1 MGESEK
7 PPPFCKDVVSSIIV
21 NAGVKSSTAVT
32 SSSSSSSSLRP
43 TITLPPRTFQ
53 RKRYQQR
60 WKWPMT
66 LVLQPD
72 DACFQLLLDN
82 DDCKSFSQLLAG
94 AMASPAALPSQNRP
108 SFPPPPDDDNSS
120 SSAGDEEF
128 RFKQNRPTTL
138 AISPSLIFTVPPG
151 LSPAGFLDSPGQGSF
166 GMTHQQVLAQV
177 TAQAAQAHSHMHIQA
192 DYSSSLSAAPPTSLT
207 QLSAF
212 NTNTTA
218 HQQVPPSI
226 PDSGVAN
233 ESSDISHFDQRSQP
247 STYAVD
253 KPADDG
259 FNWRKYGQKQVKGSE
274 FPRSYYK
281 CTYPSCPVKKKVE
294 RSLDGQVTE
303 IIYKGQHS
311 HPPPQ
316 KRAKDSGNANGNTN
330 KDQESSQATH
340 EHFCGTSDSEEVGD
354 AETGVDEKDEDEP
367 EAKRQS
373 TEVRVSEPA
382 SSHRTVTEPR
392 IIVQT
397 TSEVDLLD
405 DGYRWRKYGQK
416 VVKGNPYPRSYYK
429 CTTSG
434 CNVRKH
440 VERASSDPK
449 AVITTYEGK
458 HNHDVPAAKTSS
470 HNTANSIA
478 SQSKPDKVI
487 PEKHSLIKMD
497 LGNNEQQPIA
507 RLRLKEEQIT

>member
-1 MGESEK
+1 
-7 PPPFCKDVVSSIIV
+7 
-21 NAGVKSSTAVT
+21 
-32 SSSSSSSSLRP
+32 
-43 TITLPPRTFQ
+43 
-53 RKRYQQR
+53 
-60 WKWPMT
+60 
-66 LVLQPD
+66 
-72 DACFQLLLDN
+72 
-82 DDCKSFSQLLAG
+82 
-94 AMASPAALPSQNRP
+94 
-108 SFPPPPDDDNSS
+108 
-120 SSAGDEEF
+120 
-128 RFKQNRPTTL
+128 
-138 AISPSLIFTVPPG
+138 
-151 LSPAGFLDSPGQGSF
+151 
-166 GMTHQQVLAQV
+166 MTHQQVLAQV

-330 KDQESSQATH
+330 VQGNPDLATQSGNLNRLKGGIGPYSMSKKDQESSQATH
-340 EHFCGTSDSEEVGD
+340 EHLCGTSDSEEVGD

-367 EAKRQS
+367 EAKRQ
-373 TEVRVSEPA
+373 
-382 SSHRTVTEPR
+382 
-392 IIVQT
+392 
-397 TSEVDLLD
+397 
-405 DGYRWRKYGQK
+405 
-416 VVKGNPYPRSYYK
+416 
-429 CTTSG
+429 
-434 CNVRKH
+434 
-440 VERASSDPK
+440 
-449 AVITTYEGK
+449 
-458 HNHDVPAAKTSS
+458 
-470 HNTANSIA
+470 
-478 SQSKPDKVI
+478 
-487 PEKHSLIKMD
+487 
-497 LGNNEQQPIA
+497 
-507 RLRLKEEQIT
+507 